1 MTDNE
6 LLLSIS
12 NIMDKKLYPLE
23 QRMDVFDEK
32 LDKLEKKLTTKIDS
46 VEQNLNSKIDT
57 VEQNLNSK
65 IDTVEQNL
73 NSRIDTV
80 EQNLKHSIRLINLT
94 LENNVVPRL
103 NEIENCYIS
112 TSERYQRETDKII
125 SLDTDMSVAKSVL
138 LEHSNKLAA
147 LGA

>member
-23 QRMDVFDEK
+23 KTMDAFDEK
-32 LDKLEKKLTTKIDS
+32 LDKLETKLT
-46 VEQNLNSKIDT
+46 NKIDT

-65 IDTVEQNL
+65 IDTLEQNL
-73 NSRIDTV
+73 NSKIDTV

-103 NEIENCYIS
+103 NEIESCYIS

-125 SLDTDMSVAKSVL
+125 SLDSDMSVAKSVI

>member
-23 QRMDVFDEK
+23 QRMDSFDEK
-32 LDKLEKKLTTKIDS
+32 LDKLEKKLTTKID
-46 VEQNLNSKIDT
+46 T

-65 IDTVEQNL
+65 IDN
-73 NSRIDTV
+73 V

-103 NEIENCYIS
+103 NEIESCYIS

-125 SLDTDMSVAKSVL
+125 ALDTDMSVAKSVI

-147 LGA
+147 LRA